1 MRLYPHPISSNAR
14 RVVMAAKLLGTPL
27 ELVEVDLMDAGDR
40 RRLAEINPNGK
51 VPVLQDGAMLLWE
64 SCAILQYLADCT
76 PEQTLYPQDAAA
88 RADVNRWMFWACQH
102 FAPAVSVLT
111 WERVWKG
118 MVGAGPT
125 DPLEVARGERE
136 LAECA
141 AVLDGHLAGR
151 EWLAGKSLS
160 LADIAVAPPL
170 MYTAMAQLA
179 LADYPNL
186 QAWFGRVQALEAWQ
200 QTEASL

>member
-1 MRLYPHPISSNAR
+1 MRLYHHPISSNAR

-102 FAPAVSVLT
+102 FSSGISILT
-111 WERVWKG
+111 
-118 MVGAGPT
+118 
-125 DPLEVARGERE
+125 
-136 LAECA
+136 
-141 AVLDGHLAGR
+141 
-151 EWLAGKSLS
+151 
-160 LADIAVAPPL
+160 
-170 MYTAMAQLA
+170 
-179 LADYPNL
+179 
-186 QAWFGRVQALEAWQ
+186 
-200 QTEASL
+200 

>member
-1 MRLYPHPISSNAR
+1 MRLYHHPISSNAR

-27 ELVEVDLMDAGDR
+27 ELVEVDLMDEGDR

-64 SCAILQYLADCT
+64 SCAILQYLADCA
-76 PEQTLYPQDAAA
+76 PDQTLYPQDVAA

-102 FAPAVSVLT
+102 FAPAISVLT

-141 AVLDGHLAGR
+141 AVLERHLAGR

-179 LADYPNL
+179 LAGYPNL
-186 QAWFGRVQALEAWQ
+186 QAWFGRMQALDAWQ